1 MYQRQDVNQRKRCR
15 KRHAFVQVQ
24 TVGGDM
30 LNVHFVAG
38 GREGEAIDVRVTG
51 SCTEVFS
58 GTINI
63 AAAGQ
68 I

>member
-1 MYQRQDVNQRKRCR
+1 
-15 KRHAFVQVQ
+15 VQVQ
-24 TVGGDM
+24 TAGGDM

-38 GREGEAIDVRVTG
+38 GREGEATDMRVTG

-63 AAAGQ
+63 AAGQ
-68 I
+68 T